1 MNCLILI
8 VGNELLARLHVMS
21 MKDCNNIL
29 GMDFLSAS
37 HAVVDCY
44 TRKVDFKI
52 LGEAEFTFYGS
63 DFASPPHVL
72 STLQA
77 QKLLLSG
84 CSGFLATM
92 VETKTEGPMMDDI
105 PLVKE
110 FSNVFP
116 EDLPRLPPDKEVEF
130 AIDLALGMSHISKA
144 PYRMIPAKL

>member
-1 MNCLILI
+1 
-8 VGNELLARLHVMS
+8 
-21 MKDCNNIL
+21 
-29 GMDFLSAS
+29 
-37 HAVVDCY
+37 
-44 TRKVDFKI
+44 
-52 LGEAEFTFYGS
+52 
-63 DFASPPHVL
+63 
-72 STLQA
+72 
-77 QKLLLSG
+77 
-84 CSGFLATM
+84 M